1 MDYTWKLKQ
10 TEYIMAKCKQ
20 CNITIRDDTQV
31 CPLCRCVAEPEDH
44 GITTYPNVRMTQR
57 RLKHLSNIC
66 LFCLL
71 LASALLAVLN
81 YEFYNGTLWCLIPI
95 AAMCYGYLVLR
106 YAILSQHG
114 YRSKIG
120 VLVFCGIALVIIID
134 SVTGFHRW
142 SVNYI
147 FPSGLML
154 ADLIILLLMLINIRA
169 WQSYIILQLAMIL
182 LSLTPL
188 VLWRLGVI
196 TSPLLSFIALGIS
209 FFLFLGTVIIGDRRA
224 RVELKRRFHIR

>member
-1 MDYTWKLKQ
+1 
-10 TEYIMAKCKQ
+10 MAKCKQ
-20 CNITIRDDTQV
+20 CLITILDDAQI
-31 CPLCRCVAEPEDH
+31 CPLCRCVVESDAQ
-44 GITTYPNVRMTQR
+44 GQNTYPDVRMAQR
-57 RLKHLSNIC
+57 RLKHLCNIF
-66 LFCLL
+66 LFGFL
-71 LASALLAVLN
+71 LASAILGIIN
-81 YEFYNGTLWCLIPI
+81 FEFYHGMVWCLIPI
-95 AAMCYGYLVLR
+95 SAMGYGYLVLR
-106 YAILSQHG
+106 YAILSQAG

-120 VLVFCGIALVIIID
+120 VLVFCGILLVVIID

-154 ADLIILLLMLINIRA
+154 VDLIIIILMLINVRA

-196 TSPLLSFIALGIS
+196 TSPLLSFIALIIS
-209 FFLFLGTVIIGDRRA
+209 FFLFLGTVIIGDRKA
-224 RVELKRRFHIR
+224 RVELQRRFHIR

>member
-1 MDYTWKLKQ
+1 MG
-10 TEYIMAKCKQ
+10 KCKQ
-20 CNITIRDDTQV
+20 CNIILRDDTEI
-31 CPLCRCVAEPEDH
+31 CPLCRCVTEPDEPGKD
-44 GITTYPNVRMTQR
+44 TYPDVRTTQR
-57 RLKHLSNIC
+57 RLKHLCNIF
-66 LFCLL
+66 LFGFLL
-71 LASALLAVLN
+71 TSAILAVIN
-81 YEFYNGTLWCLIPI
+81 YQFYHGMVWSLIPI
-95 AAMCYGYLVLR
+95 AAMGYGYLVLR

-120 VLVFCGIALVIIID
+120 VLVFCGILLVIIID

-154 ADLIILLLMLINIRA
+154 VDLIIIILMLINIRA

-182 LSLTPL
+182 FSLTPL

-209 FFLFLGTVIIGDRRA
+209 FFLFLGTLIIGDRRA
-224 RVELKRRFHIR
+224 RVELQRRFHIK

>member
-1 MDYTWKLKQ
+1 
-10 TEYIMAKCKQ
+10 MAKCKQ
-20 CNITIRDDTQV
+20 CNITIRDGTQI
-31 CPLCRCVAEPEDH
+31 CPLCRCVMEPSED
-44 GITTYPNVRMTQR
+44 GMDTYPDVRMTQR
-57 RLKHLSNIC
+57 RLKHLCNIF
-66 LFCLL
+66 LFGFL
-71 LASALLAVLN
+71 LASALLGALN
-81 YEFYNGTLWCLIPI
+81 YEYYHGMLWCLIPI
-95 AAMCYGYLVLR
+95 AAMGYGYLVLR

-134 SVTGFHRW
+134 GVTGFHRW

-154 ADLIILLLMLINIRA
+154 VDLIIIVLMLINVRA

-196 TSPLLSFIALGIS
+196 TSPMLSFIALGIS

-224 RVELKRRFHIR
+224 RVELQRRFHIK

>member
-1 MDYTWKLKQ
+1 
-10 TEYIMAKCKQ
+10 MAKCKQ
-20 CNITIRDDTQV
+20 CNITIRDQSQI
-31 CPLCRCVAEPEDH
+31 CPLCRCVVEPEPPDQD
-44 GITTYPNVRMTQR
+44 TYPNVKLTQR
-57 RLKHLSNIC
+57 KMKLICNIFLFGFLLS
-66 LFCLL
+66 
-71 LASALLAVLN
+71 SAVLAVLN
-81 YEFYNGTLWCLIPI
+81 YIFYHGMLWCLIPI
-95 AAMCYGYLVLR
+95 AAMGYGYLVLR
-106 YAILSQHG
+106 FAILSQHG

-120 VLVFCGIALVIIID
+120 VLIFFGILLVVIID

-154 ADLIILLLMLINIRA
+154 VDLIIIVLMLINIRA
-169 WQSYIILQLAMIL
+169 WQSYIILQLAMVL

-188 VLWRLGVI
+188 VLWRMGII

-224 RVELKRRFHIR
+224 RVELQRRFHIK